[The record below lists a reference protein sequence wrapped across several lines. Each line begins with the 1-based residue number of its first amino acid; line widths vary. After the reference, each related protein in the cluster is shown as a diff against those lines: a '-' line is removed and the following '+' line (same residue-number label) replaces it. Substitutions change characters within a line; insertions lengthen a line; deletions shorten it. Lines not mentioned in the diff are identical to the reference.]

1 MSGLK
6 KQAIKSFIYL
16 ILFYISNSI
25 PKNTGYLT
33 NNINNKN
40 YYYYSSS
47 YQNNKLRI
55 NLEINDIEKDIFSN
69 ENETNK
75 NDTTKLHLFNYIHIS
90 LSFLII
96 PICSIILIIYDL
108 CEDKNLSKK
117 YNLSKNEKANEEF
130 KLLKKTNIAGGR
142 YLFSWFLMKYKYPL
156 TNIITIYNYDHQR
169 YLRLIIVTIKFLF
182 NILISFIIIF
192 NFKKDILLFLSPFIN
207 TILVNIITKIII
219 NNLLDHDK
227 IRRNIFKPKLEN
239 LRKYAYYIIK
249 KDILFNSKW
258 HLIRNRMLSY
268 YRICGQLILKKYKKN
283 KYDKYERYVKNKK
296 IIGNLSN
303 TLHSFNSSF
312 ASNDEEKDSFEN
324 SSLNEK
330 LLQNNNNNIKNI
342 SKIHAYKT
350 EINNQQ
356 KFLVKKNNGYEK
368 TNNLLITKGVESF
381 SFSRYGVNN
390 MKLKTLKKIEDI
402 RNKYISNKNNNK
414 YDETLDVDSYVKTF
428 DNLDIEA
435 LENYTYISTDALI
448 NKLNKINSN
457 SNKILLNAFTNIILI
472 LILFLLNL
480 CLVFIH
486 FHNLNKDKNDLKN
499 YWIVITLTI
508 LADFLY
514 YRVICLFISFCISK
528 FYGYKKNKCI
538 NKLIFY
544 LFFEKYITYLYRMR
558 LLINKYNKEF
568 NFIE

>member
-258 HLIRNRMLSY
+258 HLIRNRMISY

-486 FHNLNKDKNDLKN
+486 FHNLNKEEKDLKN